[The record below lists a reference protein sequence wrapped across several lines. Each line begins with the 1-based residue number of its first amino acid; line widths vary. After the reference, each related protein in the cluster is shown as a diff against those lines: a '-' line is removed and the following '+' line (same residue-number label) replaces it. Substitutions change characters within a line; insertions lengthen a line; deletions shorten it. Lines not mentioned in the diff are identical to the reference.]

1 MPTSEIDKGHSPTAL
16 VRKQQFL
23 ESSTEALRSPPCF
36 DVSRQARRSSKL
48 FVGNAIVPSSF
59 LGRGLC
65 DGKELWEQ
73 DLSACSSL
81 FAFFTG
87 EHGR

>member
-1 MPTSEIDKGHSPTAL
+1 MPTSEIDKEHSPTAL

-23 ESSTEALRSPPCF
+23 ESSTEAHHVLTFRANE
-36 DVSRQARRSSKL
+36 QARRSSKL
-48 FVGNAIVPSSF
+48 FVGKAIVPSSF

-87 EHGR
+87 GHGR